1 MEYSVIMSGF
11 GGQGVLMMGDLLAH
25 CGMKAGLNVT
35 WMPAYGVEMRGGT
48 ANCTVVLSE
57 NPIGSPITGIPK
69 AVIAMSEPAFTKFGK
84 QVPAGGL
91 LLVNSSLVSNDSQ
104 AACSSNGIKKLFI
117 PTREL
122 AEACG
127 SEKMANLAM
136 LGAFIAES
144 GILELDFVKQEI
156 STFLPPDKSRL
167 AAGMKT
173 ALDKGREYI
182 NSL

>member
-11 GGQGVLMMGDLLAH
+11 GGQGVLMIGDLLAH

-69 AVIAMSEPAFTKFGK
+69 AVIAMSEPAYTKFGR
-84 QVPAGGL
+84 QLPDGGL
-91 LLVNSSLVSNDSQ
+91 LLVNSSLVSSKSQ
-104 AACSSNGIKKLFI
+104 TATSSNGVKKLFI

-122 AEACG
+122 AEDCG
-127 SEKMANLAM
+127 SEKMANLTM
-136 LGAFIAES
+136 LGAFVAES
-144 GILELDFVKQEI
+144 GILDLDMVKNEI
-156 STFLPPDKSRL
+156 NTFLPPEKSKL
-167 AAGMKT
+167 ANGMKT
-173 ALDKGREYI
+173 ALDKGKEYVD
-182 NSL
+182 SL

>member
-11 GGQGVLMMGDLLAH
+11 GGQGVLMMGDILAH

-57 NPIGSPITGIPK
+57 ETIGAPLTGTPQAI
-69 AVIAMSEPAFTKFGK
+69 IAMSEPALAKFGG
-84 QVPAGGL
+84 QLAAGGL
-91 LLVNSSLVSNDSQ
+91 LMVNSSLV
-104 AACSSNGIKKLFI
+104 AKEHLKASSNGITRCFV

-122 AEACG
+122 AEACCG

-136 LGAFIAES
+136 LGAFIVQS
-144 GILELDFVKQEI
+144 GVLDLEQVKGEI
-156 STFLPPDKSRL
+156 KSFLPPEKSYL
-167 AAGMKT
+167 AEDMEK
-173 ALDKGREYI
+173 ALDQGRDYV
-182 NSL
+182 LTL

>member
-69 AVIAMSEPAFTKFGK
+69 AVIAMSEPAFIKFGK
-84 QVPAGGL
+84 QLPDGGL
-91 LLVNSSLVSNDSQ
+91 LLVNSSLVANDSQ
-104 AACSSNGIKKLFI
+104 AVTSSNGIKRLFI

-136 LGAFIAES
+136 LGAFITES
-144 GILELDFVKQEI
+144 GILELDMVKNEI
-156 STFLPPDKSRL
+156 NTFLPAEKSKL

-173 ALDKGREYI
+173 ALDKGKEYI
-182 NSL
+182 DSL

>member
-1 MEYSVIMSGF
+1 
-11 GGQGVLMMGDLLAH
+11 MGDLLAY

-57 NPIGSPITGIPK
+57 DPIGSPITGIPK

-84 QVPAGGL
+84 QLPEGGL
-91 LLVNSSLVSNDSQ
+91 LLVNSSLVSNKSQ
-104 AACSSNGIKKLFI
+104 DAICSNGIKKLFV

-144 GILELDFVKQEI
+144 RILELDMVKNEI
-156 STFLPPDKSRL
+156 STFLPPGKSKL

-173 ALDKGREYI
+173 ALDKGKEYI
-182 NSL
+182 DSL